1 MSSRSCCSEGAD
13 MWCVCVCMCVC
24 VCVCVWCVY
33 LLARQNLHLW
43 MYHIEKLI
51 IESFGTL
58 SIRNLLKDL

>member
-1 MSSRSCCSEGAD
+1 
-13 MWCVCVCMCVC
+13 MCVC